1 MRMRQFHS
9 NVLIGNA
16 RVKAPLERS
25 VPQCIP
31 RGAQA
36 PTICSAPVLVG
47 FEYNALSAVSARMRG
62 ACMPS
67 NSRAFPTRQTP
78 AAFRI
83 SRQCGLSVTAIHAK
97 SCHIAEV
104 NQGFVT

>member
-16 RVKAPLERS
+16 RVKAPLERN
-25 VPQCIP
+25 VPLCIP

-36 PTICSAPVLVG
+36 PAICSAPVLVG
-47 FEYNALSAVSARMRG
+47 FELYEIGRQCARRRKCQNARGLHAVKF
-62 ACMPS
+62 
-67 NSRAFPTRQTP
+67 RAFPTRQTP

-97 SCHIAEV
+97 SCHI
-104 NQGFVT
+104 GGG